1 MQLSEKQKRHLRGLG
16 HSLKPVVMMGNAG
29 LSDAVLAEVSRA
41 LDDHELIKVRAR
53 VGDRQARDETIARLC
68 EKSDASLI
76 QRIGNVALVYRPN
89 PDKQNIALP
98 RS

>member
-53 VGDRQARDETIARLC
+53 VGDRQVRDETIALLC